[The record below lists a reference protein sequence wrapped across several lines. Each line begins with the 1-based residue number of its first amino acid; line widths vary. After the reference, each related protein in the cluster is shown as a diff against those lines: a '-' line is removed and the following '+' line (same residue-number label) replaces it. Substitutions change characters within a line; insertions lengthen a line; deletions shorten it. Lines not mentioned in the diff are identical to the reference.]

1 MAYQTLLVENRNQIG
16 IIWMNQ
22 ADRGN
27 AIDETMIVELT
38 NAMRT
43 LNDDVAVRCVIL
55 AAAGEDFCKGIDRD
69 WLQQMTGN
77 SDKRNRAIA
86 VKLATLL
93 ETIRTLGKPTI
104 ARVHGPVLNDGA
116 GLVAAC
122 DMAVG
127 SFGAEFCLSDVRAGM
142 IPSMIVP
149 YLIRAMGERA
159 ARHYCLSA
167 ERFTAAEAYRTG
179 LLTDIAPLDELDA
192 RINELLGQLIQGAP
206 SAQALTKE
214 WIRTAAGLPFTPAL
228 LDDAAKCQAAA
239 CSSEEARSGVDALL
253 HPRRK
258 PAWLRKTKKTARPKK
273 NRA

>member
-38 NAMRT
+38 DAMRA
-43 LNDDVAVRCVIL
+43 LNDDVAVRVVIL
-55 AAAGEDFCKGIDRD
+55 AAAGEDFCNGIDRD
-69 WLQQMTGN
+69 WLEQMPGN
-77 SDKRNRAIA
+77 SDKRNHAFA
-86 VKLATLL
+86 MKLATLL

-127 SFGAEFCLSDVRAGM
+127 SYGAEFCLSDVRAGM
-142 IPSMIVP
+142 IPSMIAP

-206 SAQALTKE
+206 TAQTLTKD
-214 WIRTAAGLPFTPAL
+214 WIRAAVGLPFTTAL
-228 LDDAAKCQAAA
+228 FDDAAKRHAAVCA
-239 CSSEEARSGVDALL
+239 SDEAKDGVDALL

-258 PAWLRKTKKTARPKK
+258 PPWLRKTKKTARPKK

>member
-16 IIWMNQ
+16 IVWMNR

-27 AIDETMIVELT
+27 AIDETMIAELT
-38 NAMRT
+38 DVMRT
-43 LNDDVAVRCVIL
+43 LNDDVALRVMIL

-77 SDKRNRAIA
+77 SDKRNRAFA
-86 VKLATLL
+86 MKLATLL
-93 ETIRTLGKPTI
+93 ETIRTLGKPSI
-104 ARVHGPVLNDGA
+104 ARVHGPVFGYGA

-167 ERFTAAEAYRTG
+167 EHFTAAEAYRTG

-228 LDDAAKCQAAA
+228 LDDAAKRHAAS

>member
-27 AIDETMIVELT
+27 AIDETMILELT
-38 NAMRT
+38 DAMRA
-43 LNDDVAVRCVIL
+43 LNDDVAVRVVIL
-55 AAAGEDFCKGIDRD
+55 AAAGEDFCNGIDRD
-69 WLQQMTGN
+69 WLEQMPGN
-77 SDKRNRAIA
+77 SDKRNHAFA
-86 VKLATLL
+86 MKLATLL

-127 SFGAEFCLSDVRAGM
+127 SYGAEFCLSDVRAGM
-142 IPSMIVP
+142 IPSMIAP

-206 SAQALTKE
+206 TAQTLTKD
-214 WIRTAAGLPFTPAL
+214 WIRAAVGLPFTTAL
-228 LDDAAKCQAAA
+228 FDDAAKRHAAVCA
-239 CSSEEARSGVDALL
+239 SDEAKDGVDALL

-258 PAWLRKTKKTARPKK
+258 PPWLRKTKKTARPKK

>member
-16 IIWMNQ
+16 IIWMNR

-27 AIDETMIVELT
+27 AIDETTIAELT
-38 NAMRT
+38 DAMRT
-43 LNDDVAVRCVIL
+43 LNDDVAVRAVIL

-77 SDKRNRAIA
+77 SDKRNHAIA
-86 VKLATLL
+86 VKLTSLL
-93 ETIRTLGKPTI
+93 ESIRILGKPTI
-104 ARVHGPVLNDGA
+104 ARVHGPVFGYGA
-116 GLVAAC
+116 GLVTAC

-127 SFGAEFCLSDVRAGM
+127 SYGAEFCLSDVRVGM
-142 IPSMIVP
+142 IPAMIVP
-149 YLIRAMGERA
+149 CLIRAMGERA
-159 ARHYCLSA
+159 TRHYCLSA

-179 LLTDIAPLDELDA
+179 LLTDIAPLEELDG

-228 LDDAAKCQAAA
+228 LDDVAKRHAAA

-258 PAWLRKTKKTARPKK
+258 PVWLRKTKKTTRPKK

>member
-1 MAYQTLLVENRNQIG
+1 MTYRNLLVESRNQIG

-27 AIDETMIVELT
+27 TIDETMLTELT
-38 NAMRT
+38 DVMHT
-43 LNDDVAVRCVIL
+43 LNDDLAVRFVIL
-55 AAAGEDFCKGIDRD
+55 AAAGEDFCKGIDQD
-69 WLQQMTGN
+69 WFQQMP
-77 SDKRNRAIA
+77 SSSYKRNHAIA

-93 ETIRTLGKPTI
+93 ESVRTLGKPTI
-104 ARVHGPVLNDGA
+104 ARVHGPVLSYGA

-127 SFGAEFCLSDVRAGM
+127 SFGAEFCLSDVRTGM
-142 IPSMIVP
+142 IPSVISP

-206 SAQALTKE
+206 TAQALTKE
-214 WIRTAAGLPFTPAL
+214 WIRAAAGLPFTTSL
-228 LDDAAKCQAAA
+228 FDDAAKRHAAVCA
-239 CSSEEARSGVDALL
+239 SDEARDGVDALL

-258 PAWLRKTKKTARPKK
+258 PAWLRKTKKPAHPKQS
-273 NRA
+273 AL

>member
-16 IIWMNQ
+16 IIWMNR

-38 NAMRT
+38 DAMRA
-43 LNDDVAVRCVIL
+43 LNDDVALRVVIL

-69 WLQQMTGN
+69 WLEQMPGN
-77 SDKRNRAIA
+77 SDKRNHAFA
-86 VKLATLL
+86 MKLATLL
-93 ETIRTLGKPTI
+93 ETIRTLGKSSI
-104 ARVHGPVLNDGA
+104 ARVHGPVFGYGA
-116 GLVAAC
+116 GLIAAC
-122 DMAVG
+122 DMAIG

-192 RINELLGQLIQGAP
+192 RINDLLGQLIQGAP